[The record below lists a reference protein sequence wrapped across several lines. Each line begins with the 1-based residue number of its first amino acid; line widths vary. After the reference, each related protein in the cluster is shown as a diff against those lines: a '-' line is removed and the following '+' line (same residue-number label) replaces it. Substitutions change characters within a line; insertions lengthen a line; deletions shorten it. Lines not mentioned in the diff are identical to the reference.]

1 MFKIFYFKK
10 EKVNYFPYLCFMATE
25 KNILKLEKEIRVK
38 MINIKSGKLLP
49 KDSGIGKLINIMKG
63 IDEILYNSIMEEY
76 KVVLKNLK

>member
-1 MFKIFYFKK
+1 
-10 EKVNYFPYLCFMATE
+10 MATE